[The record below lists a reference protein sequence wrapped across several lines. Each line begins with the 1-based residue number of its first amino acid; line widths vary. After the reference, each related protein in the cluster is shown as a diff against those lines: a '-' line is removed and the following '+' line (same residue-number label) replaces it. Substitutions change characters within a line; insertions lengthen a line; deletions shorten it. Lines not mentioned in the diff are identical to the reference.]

1 MPCAGDY
8 DRGMP
13 QSVVLVHGLRTS
25 ATMWRGQVEVL
36 QAAGHEA
43 IAVDLP
49 GHGRRMSERFTLD
62 AAVDTI
68 AAAVGAAQHPV
79 FLCGFSLG
87 GYTSIHYAGLEVRPI
102 TGLLAASCGTQ
113 PYRVVLDGWRAA
125 ARAIHR
131 LPDRGLGLNNWAV
144 RAAVRDPLLADDVIS
159 GGVALEVMDDA
170 LLELRQL
177 HPLTSLRNIAQPI
190 WLVNGSLDHF
200 RLEERKYL
208 AAALEGSSNARL
220 VHVPGATHMVSLTR
234 PTEFTRILLEA
245 LGSLEAPSGVDAPRS
260 HRAPGSLDAPGEV
273 R

>member
-1 MPCAGDY
+1 MPH
-8 DRGMP
+8 
-13 QSVVLVHGLRTS
+13 SVVLVHGLRTS
-25 ATMWRGQVEVL
+25 ATMWRGQVDALE
-36 QAAGHEA
+36 AAGHQA
-43 IAVDLP
+43 ITPDLP
-49 GHGRRMSERFTLD
+49 GHGSRMSERFTLD
-62 AAVDTI
+62 GAIETI
-68 AAAVGAAQHPV
+68 AAAVASASHPA

-87 GYTSIHYAGLEVRPI
+87 GYTAIHYAGLEPRPI
-102 TGLLAASCGTQ
+102 SGLLAASCGTQ

-144 RAAVRDPLLADDVIS
+144 RAAVRDPDLADDVIA

-177 HPLTSLRNIAQPI
+177 HPLASLKNIAQPI

-200 RLEERKYL
+200 RLEERRYL
-208 AAALEGSSNARL
+208 AAATQGSAQARL

-234 PTEFTRILLEA
+234 PAEFTRILLEA
-245 LGSLEAPSGVDAPRS
+245 VD
-260 HRAPGSLDAPGEV
+260 SLDGPTAAAESAEESAAALDSPHEV